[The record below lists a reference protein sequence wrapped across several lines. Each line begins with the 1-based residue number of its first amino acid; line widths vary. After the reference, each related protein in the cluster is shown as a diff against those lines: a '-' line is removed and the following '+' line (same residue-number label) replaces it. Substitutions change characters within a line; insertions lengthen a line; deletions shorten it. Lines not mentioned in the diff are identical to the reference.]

1 MEKQADQ
8 QQIRL
13 GKLNKIRDLG
23 TEPYPYSFQRSH
35 TIPDIIE
42 QAEELLKKQEQWYT
56 FYYWHAKVLTA
67 LDVTDAAIEDWKR
80 VLNAPAG
87 MASQAWREEAKQAL
101 AHLLTP
107 SPTPTKLALPSPT
120 ATP

>member
-42 QAEELLKKQEQWYT
+42 QAEELLKKQEQITIAGRLLAYAARARPVLAT
-56 FYYWHAKVLTA
+56 FKPSTRVYKYMYVRMKSEIQNSKCLSC
-67 LDVTDAAIEDWKR
+67 VTSVIILVFQE
-80 VLNAPAG
+80 
-87 MASQAWREEAKQAL
+87 
-101 AHLLTP
+101 H
-107 SPTPTKLALPSPT
+107 
-120 ATP
+120 